1 MNEPDPFSPTYVP
14 EMSKTSSISTSTT
27 NCPSLSHNQS
37 PDLSTQPQHGI
48 PFYTVALST
57 AKDSLASAT
66 AVRAGRISSSTVNP
80 QSITPP
86 SLQTLP
92 TNAVVGNESRK
103 LTGEFDLPGRLFG
116 NRRTPLSALTDK
128 MTTVSTNNSQNSPA
142 GIDLASCSSPDNI
155 RKERPPVQNPISTSI
170 LHSTAADTVTTP
182 PISRKPL
189 EDTIFFSDILFMWMG
204 VDQTTHITYNDA
216 TGCYEMNPN
225 SGSEGQL
232 QALTLLQPCGVLARS
247 IEESLRRSLGENS
260 FLQQSLRSA
269 LRRQLTQYHYLLS
282 TIREKQT
289 PTLTLGDLI
298 VVHQRVYPKLWVMHH
313 ILRET
318 ECVKGG
324 EMASVLRKRVQQGSH
339 RLSALLRDIYTEA
352 ISPLLRMTVVCITR
366 GEVTDPFNEFFIVS
380 NDKVDDTS
388 DSFWTSK
395 FSLSRN
401 MLPVTVSRAVA
412 EDVLLVTKNICF
424 IYNCCRAK
432 QWRMDPG
439 IVAEANQASFE
450 TLPSVVCDALTY
462 SNAAVLRLLR
472 EQFKLDDIFRMVNA
486 FLLVGHGGFFEIL
499 IPKLVPILSKLSHTI
514 HVSVVRDQMSSALL
528 EIAPYTRHLDT
539 DRFSALHCEI
549 IKDESKLGWD
559 AFVITM
565 PLSSPLSNIFDSVAA
580 KMYRPLFRIL
590 FKVKVAEVSLK
601 TAWRQ
606 SVIID
611 RAIGVLQQQGAE
623 EMAAWCEVA
632 ADAHLLGL
640 QLNHFVINLW
650 SYLVSEVSMVAWDLL
665 QKALRRCTSLDDIR
679 VAHHAYLAYLFQ
691 RSLLHHDCASIRV
704 NVENIITIA
713 REYCGSQA
721 LLTSLIERGSGE
733 VVSIRQQ
740 YQSLTDDF
748 HREMSALL
756 TTLEEQHLQFDFL
769 NFLLLRLNF
778 NRYYRNGAISSN
790 TDF

>member
-1 MNEPDPFSPTYVP
+1 MAESETFFSHNVL
-14 EMSKTSSISTSTT
+14 ESSKPSSISRSIT
-27 NCPSLSHNQS
+27 NCPLLSHNPS
-37 PDLSTQPQHGI
+37 PDRTTQPQNTL
-48 PFYTVALST
+48 PFYTVALSS
-57 AKDSLASAT
+57 AKESLVSAT
-66 AVRAGRISSSTVNP
+66 AVRAGRLTP
-80 QSITPP
+80 SITNTKSNISP
-86 SLQTLP
+86 SPHALSV
-92 TNAVVGNESRK
+92 NAVVDTEPRK
-103 LTGEFDLPGRLFG
+103 LNGEFELPGRLFG
-116 NRRTPLSALTDK
+116 AKRTPLSAMADK
-128 MTTVSTNNSQNSPA
+128 ISLPSTNNTQNVVTET
-142 GIDLASCSSPDNI
+142 GLATCSLSDST
-155 RKERPPVQNPISTSI
+155 RKECLPMQNITSTHIPQGMTENTTRTTSI
-170 LHSTAADTVTTP
+170 QHKTLNDA
-182 PISRKPL
+182 
-189 EDTIFFSDILFMWMG
+189 IFFSDILFMWMG
-204 VDQTTHITYNDA
+204 VDQTTHITYNSSM
-216 TGCYEMNPN
+216 GCYEMNPN
-225 SGSEGQL
+225 CGNEEQL
-232 QALTLLQPCGVLARS
+232 QVLKLLQSCGVLARS
-247 IEESLRRSLGENS
+247 IEESLSRTLGEQS

-282 TIREKQT
+282 TIRERQT
-289 PTLTLGDLI
+289 PVLTLGDLM

-313 ILRET
+313 ILQET

-324 EMASVLRKRVQQGSH
+324 EMASVLRRRVQQGSH

-380 NDKVDDTS
+380 NAKINDNS
-388 DSFWTSK
+388 DNFWTSK

-412 EDVLLVTKNICF
+412 EDVLLVLKNICF

-439 IVAEANQASFE
+439 IVAEANQVSFE
-450 TLPSVVCDALTY
+450 TLPSVVSDALTY
-462 SNAAVLRLLR
+462 SNAAVLRYLR
-472 EQFKLDDIFRMVNA
+472 EEFKLDDTFRMVSA

-539 DRFSALHCEI
+539 DRFTALHCEI

-580 KMYRPLFRIL
+580 KMYRQLFRIL

-601 TAWRQ
+601 KAWRQ

-650 SYLVSEVSMVAWDLL
+650 SYLVSEVSMVAWDLM
-665 QKALRRCTSLDDIR
+665 QKAISRCTSLDDIR

-704 NVENIITIA
+704 NVENIITIV

-733 VVSIRQQ
+733 VVSIKQQ

-778 NRYYRNGAISSN
+778 NRYYRNGAISTN